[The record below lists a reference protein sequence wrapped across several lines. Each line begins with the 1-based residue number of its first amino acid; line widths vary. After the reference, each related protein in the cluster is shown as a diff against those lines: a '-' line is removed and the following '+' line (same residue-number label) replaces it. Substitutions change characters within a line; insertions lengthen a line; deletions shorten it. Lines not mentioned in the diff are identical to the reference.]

1 MLIWPVRNGRR
12 LPLGCVF
19 SASPYLT
26 LRAILPTPSRHY
38 ASLPPSSASSAS
50 SPKSKSPVDASDG
63 DVVPPLDRPLGVR
76 ERPTTIVKSR
86 TERIKELM
94 DTEARMEQRRHLI
107 KEASKGYFHD
117 MHQTRKHG
125 GKTWIAPKVL
135 IREDR
140 SLYLPNITGKSLNE
154 GITKSTTT
162 MCFGRVSVIAM
173 LGTKVSEIQAKAF
186 TDATHTRYKD
196 HPLYQFIQI
205 NLQENLLKSFLVN
218 LFTKSLRATV
228 PSELQSNYLVS
239 SQNMEYVREPLG
251 MTNSRIGYVYLIDE
265 NLRIRWGACADP
277 TVEEIQS
284 LEACT
289 GVLLKRLEKN
299 AGGPKGSDGQSTS

>member
-173 LGTKVSEIQAKAF
+173 LGTKVSEVGIRLHRRYVALTLHFRSRLKHSQ
-186 TDATHTRYKD
+186 TPHTHATKTTHCT
-196 HPLYQFIQI
+196 
-205 NLQENLLKSFLVN
+205 N
-218 LFTKSLRATV
+218 LFKLICRRICSSHSWSTCLPSHCEPPFLQNCNRITLSQVRTWSMCGSL
-228 PSELQSNYLVS
+228 
-239 SQNMEYVREPLG
+239 
-251 MTNSRIGYVYLIDE
+251 
-265 NLRIRWGACADP
+265 
-277 TVEEIQS
+277 
-284 LEACT
+284 
-289 GVLLKRLEKN
+289 
-299 AGGPKGSDGQSTS
+299 